1 MSTNHKFPTPENDGA
16 ANHLKNSSIPSI
28 SLPNQEGNF
37 LRLDRSDTF
46 RMILYFFPMT
56 GRPDMPLPENW
67 NSIPGASGCTLETC
81 KFRDNYDEL
90 ISLNAVTIGIST
102 QTIEYNKEM
111 TNRLGIAFDVLSD
124 QNLTLKN
131 ALNLPTFS
139 VKNKIYLKR
148 LTLIIEKK
156 IVKKVFY
163 PIYNI
168 DKHINDIIKW
178 LKEN

>member
-1 MSTNHKFPTPENDGA
+1 MTDNQKFPITDDDGGS
-16 ANHLKNSSIPSI
+16 NHLHNIHIPSI
-28 SLPNQEGNF
+28 SLQNQEGNL
-37 LRLDRSDTF
+37 LRLNRSDTF

-67 NSIPGASGCTLETC
+67 NTIPGASGCTLQTC
-81 KFRDNYDEL
+81 KFRDHYDNL
-90 ISLNAVTIGIST
+90 IGLNAVPIGIST
-102 QTIEYNKEM
+102 QSVDYNKEM
-111 TNRLGIAFDVLSD
+111 TKRLGVPFDVLSD
-124 QNLTLKN
+124 ENLELKN

-139 VKNKIYLKR
+139 VKNKMYLKR

-163 PIYNI
+163 PIYPI
-168 DKHINDIIKW
+168 DKHIDDLKKW

>member
-1 MSTNHKFPTPENDGA
+1 MSANYKFPIPENDGA
-16 ANHLKNSSIPSI
+16 SDHLEKSSIPSI
-28 SLPNQEGNF
+28 SLLNQEGNF

-56 GRPDMPLPENW
+56 GRPDSPLPKNW

-81 KFRDNYDEL
+81 KFRDKYDDL
-90 ISLNAVTIGIST
+90 IGLNAVPIGVTS
-102 QTIEYNKEM
+102 QTVEYNKEM
-111 TNRLGIAFDVLSD
+111 TKRLGIQFDVLSD
-124 QNLTLKN
+124 AKLELKDS
-131 ALNLPTFS
+131 LSLPIFS
-139 VKNKIYLKR
+139 IKNKIYLKR

-163 PIYNI
+163 PIYPI
-168 DKHINDIIKW
+168 EKHVDDIIAW

>member
-1 MSTNHKFPTPENDGA
+1 MSANHKFPIPENDGA
-16 ANHLKNSSIPSI
+16 SNHLEKSSIPSI

-81 KFRDNYDEL
+81 NFRDNYDDFVG
-90 ISLNAVTIGIST
+90 LNAVPIGICS
-102 QTIEYNKEM
+102 QTVEYNKEM
-111 TNRLGIAFDVLSD
+111 TTRLGIPFDVLSD
-124 QNLTLKN
+124 AKLELKN

-139 VKNKIYLKR
+139 IKNKIYLKR
-148 LTLIIEKK
+148 LTLIVEKK

-163 PIYNI
+163 PIYPV
-168 DKHINDIIKW
+168 DKHIDDIIRW
-178 LKEN
+178 LKQN

>member
-1 MSTNHKFPTPENDGA
+1 MSTDQKFPIPENDGT
-16 ANHLKNSSIPSI
+16 ANHLEKSSIPSI

-81 KFRDNYDEL
+81 KFRDQYDDL
-90 ISLNAVTIGIST
+90 IALNAVPIGIST

-111 TNRLGIAFDVLSD
+111 TKRLGVQFDVLSD
-124 QNLTLKN
+124 ENLELKKT
-131 ALNLPTFS
+131 LNLPTFS
-139 VKNKIYLKR
+139 IKNKIYLKR

-163 PIYNI
+163 PIYPI
-168 DKHINDIIKW
+168 DKHVDDIIVW

>member
-1 MSTNHKFPTPENDGA
+1 MSANHKFPIPENDGA
-16 ANHLKNSSIPSI
+16 SDHLEKSSITSI
-28 SLPNQEGNF
+28 SLLNQEGNF

-81 KFRDNYDEL
+81 KFRDKYDDL
-90 ISLNAVTIGIST
+90 IGLNAVPIGVT
-102 QTIEYNKEM
+102 AQTVEHNKEM
-111 TNRLGIAFDVLSD
+111 TKRLGISFDVLSD
-124 QNLTLKN
+124 AKLELKDS
-131 ALNLPTFS
+131 LSLPTFS
-139 VKNKIYLKR
+139 IKNKIYLKR

-163 PIYNI
+163 PVYPI
-168 DKHINDIIKW
+168 DKHVDVVLKW

>member
-1 MSTNHKFPTPENDGA
+1 MSANHKFPIPENDGA
-16 ANHLKNSSIPSI
+16 SKHLEKSSIPSI

-37 LRLDRSDTF
+37 LRLDRADTF

-81 KFRDNYDEL
+81 NFRDNYDDFVG
-90 ISLNAVTIGIST
+90 LNAVPIGICS
-102 QTIEYNKEM
+102 QTVEYNKEM
-111 TNRLGIAFDVLSD
+111 TTRLGIPFDVLSD
-124 QNLTLKN
+124 AKLELKN

-139 VKNKIYLKR
+139 IKNKIYLKR
-148 LTLIIEKK
+148 LTLIVEKK

-163 PIYNI
+163 PIYPV
-168 DKHINDIIKW
+168 DKHIDDIIRW
-178 LKEN
+178 LKQN